1 MPNPLATDLRHSL
14 FRGNQTLLFV
24 SILTLFIAYPL
35 LGGVFKDYGLVDA
48 RFFVLL
54 LIAFCS
60 VGLHRRHLR
69 NMLVFAAAFLA
80 IEWVA
85 LAGENTSVYLAR
97 QTLGAAVFLYAA
109 LAICWKVVRAEKIS
123 FHTISGSLCVYLM
136 IGAVF
141 ALVFSMIEEL
151 HPGSFQWPTTD
162 KIETQG
168 QKFSMLL
175 YFSYTTLTT
184 IGYGDCAPVHPNARA
199 LAILEGLLGQIYLVV
214 LVARIVGL
222 HLSQTLEEQ
231 ARRSTLAGGRTTE

>member
-1 MPNPLATDLRHSL
+1 MMSVPQFRRTYAHLL
-14 FRGNQTLLFV
+14 RGNQTLLFV
-24 SILTLFIAYPL
+24 AILSLFIAYPFV
-35 LGGVFKDYGLVDA
+35 GGMLKDYGLVDA
-48 RFFVLL
+48 RFFILL

-60 VGLHRRHLR
+60 VGLHRRHLL
-69 NMLVFAAAFLA
+69 NMTLFAAAFLA

-85 LAGENTSVYLAR
+85 LEGENTSVYLAR
-97 QTLGAAVFLYAA
+97 QSLGAAVFLYAA
-109 LAICWKVVRAEKIS
+109 IAICWRVAREERIS

-141 ALVFSMIEEL
+141 ALLFSMIEEI
-151 HPGSFQWPTTD
+151 HPGSFEWPDTD

-184 IGYGDCAPVHPNARA
+184 IGYGDCAPVNPNARA

-222 HLSQTLEEQ
+222 HISQSIEEQ
-231 ARRSTLAGGRTTE
+231 ARKSAASSG